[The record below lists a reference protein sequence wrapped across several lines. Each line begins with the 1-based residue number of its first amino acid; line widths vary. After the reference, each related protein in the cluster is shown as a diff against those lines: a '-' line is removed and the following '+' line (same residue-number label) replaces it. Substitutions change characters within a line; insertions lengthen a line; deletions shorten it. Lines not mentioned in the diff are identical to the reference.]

1 MREGK
6 FKSATGRLDA
16 GMEMEHGTETKT
28 RVEIDIGMNKQD
40 RVG

>member
-16 GMEMEHGTETKT
+16 GMEMEPGMETET
-28 RVEIDIGMNKQD
+28 RVELISE
-40 RVG
+40 